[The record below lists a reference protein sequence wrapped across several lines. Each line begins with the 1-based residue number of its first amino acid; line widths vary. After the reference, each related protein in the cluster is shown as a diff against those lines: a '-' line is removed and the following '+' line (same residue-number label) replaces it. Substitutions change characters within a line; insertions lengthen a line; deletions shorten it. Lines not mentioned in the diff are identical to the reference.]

1 MNELAGL
8 GAAIVIRSKP
18 TTHRR
23 HPMDNL
29 PKALTALAA
38 LAFALAVVSAFTGAI
53 MGIQPEGFSRACTN
67 LALLAIASV
76 FISGNASTVGRS

>member
-1 MNELAGL
+1 MNESAGL

-38 LAFALAVVSAFTGAI
+38 LA
-53 MGIQPEGFSRACTN
+53 
-67 LALLAIASV
+67 LLAIASV
-76 FISGNASTVGRS
+76 FTSGNASTVGRS